1 MSRLPRAYARL
12 FAASA
17 VSNLGDGVAASA
29 GPLLALSL
37 TRDARLI
44 ALVTFA
50 ATLPWLVL
58 SLPAGVW
65 LDRWDRRAAMVRANL
80 GRCAAFALVALT
92 TWTDTLT
99 IPLLLAITLAVGAC
113 EVVFDMAA
121 QAFLPAVVP
130 QDLLERANGRLYA
143 AEIVTNSFLGLPLG
157 AWLFAAVAAAPFGVN
172 ALALLAAGTLL
183 AGVRT
188 LADGMPAPTDGMPAP
203 TDDAAPAAPRRRFA
217 REMREGL
224 AWLWRHRLLRTLA
237 LMLGVAN
244 ACHTLGASV
253 FVKYAA
259 EELGLGPRGFGLLLS
274 AMALGAVAGGLLG
287 ERVARRLGAGPA
299 IVAAYAVF
307 AAADAV
313 PGLVPHV
320 VAVAISG
327 VVMSVAGTTWNVVTV
342 SLRQRLIPGP
352 LFGRVNSVYRFL
364 GTGTMAIGAVAGGLV
379 AHRFG
384 LRATY
389 LVSAV
394 TITVALA
401 AGARTLVRGTDYIAP
416 ERTPAPPSMT

>member
-1 MSRLPRAYARL
+1 MSRLPRSYARL

-80 GRCAAFALVALT
+80 GRCAAFALIAVT

-99 IPLLLAITLAVGAC
+99 IPLLLAITLAIGAC

-157 AWLFAAVAAAPFGVN
+157 AWLFAALAAAPFGVN
-172 ALALLAAGTLL
+172 ALALLAAGMLL

-188 LADGMPAPTDGMPAP
+188 LADGGPAPRTPDAP
-203 TDDAAPAAPRRRFA
+203 VAPPRRFS
-217 REMREGL
+217 RELREGM
-224 AWLWRHRLLRTLA
+224 AWLWRHRQLRTLA

-259 EELGLGPRGFGLLLS
+259 DELGLGPRGFGLLLS

-299 IVAAYAVF
+299 MVVAYAVF
-307 AAADAV
+307 AVADAV

-320 VAVAISG
+320 VAVTISG
-327 VVMSVAGTTWNVVTV
+327 VVMSIAGTTWNVVTV

-352 LFGRVNSVYRFL
+352 LFGRVNSMYRFL
-364 GTGTMAIGAVAGGLV
+364 GTGTMAVGAIAGGLI

-394 TITVALA
+394 TIAAALA
-401 AGARTLVRGTDYIAP
+401 AGARTLARGGDYIAP
-416 ERTPAPPSMT
+416 ERTPAPPSIT

>member
-1 MSRLPRAYARL
+1 MSRLPRSYARL

-80 GRCAAFALVALT
+80 GRCAAFALIAVT

-99 IPLLLAITLAVGAC
+99 IPLLLAITLAIGAC

-157 AWLFAAVAAAPFGVN
+157 AWLFAALAAAPFEVN
-172 ALALLAAGTLL
+172 ALALLAAGMLL

-188 LADGMPAPTDGMPAP
+188 LADGGPAPRTPDAP
-203 TDDAAPAAPRRRFA
+203 IAPPRRFS
-217 REMREGL
+217 RELREGM
-224 AWLWRHRLLRTLA
+224 AWLWRHRQLRTLA

-259 EELGLGPRGFGLLLS
+259 DELGLGPRGFGLLLS

-299 IVAAYAVF
+299 MVVAYAVF
-307 AAADAV
+307 AVADAV

-320 VAVAISG
+320 VAVTISG

-352 LFGRVNSVYRFL
+352 LFGRVNSMYRFL
-364 GTGTMAIGAVAGGLV
+364 GTGTMAVGAIAGGLI

-394 TITVALA
+394 TIAAALV
-401 AGARTLVRGTDYIAP
+401 AGARTLARGGDYIAP
-416 ERTPAPPSMT
+416 ERTPAPPSIT

>member
-1 MSRLPRAYARL
+1 MNRLPRSYARL

-80 GRCAAFALVALT
+80 GRCAAFALVAVT

-99 IPLLLAITLAVGAC
+99 IPLLLAITLAIGAC

-130 QDLLERANGRLYA
+130 PDLLERANGRLYA

-157 AWLFAAVAAAPFGVN
+157 AWLFAALAAAPFGVN
-172 ALALLAAGTLL
+172 ALALLAAGLLL

-188 LADGMPAPTDGMPAP
+188 LADDTPAPRTSDAP
-203 TDDAAPAAPRRRFA
+203 VASPRRFS
-217 REMREGL
+217 RELREGM

-259 EELGLGPRGFGLLLS
+259 EALGLGPRGFGLLLS

-299 IVAAYAVF
+299 MVVAYAVF
-307 AAADAV
+307 AVADAV
-313 PGLVPHV
+313 PGLVQHV
-320 VAVAISG
+320 VAVTISG

-364 GTGTMAIGAVAGGLV
+364 GTGTTAVGAIAGGLV

-394 TITVALA
+394 TIAAALA
-401 AGARTLVRGTDYIAP
+401 AGARTLARGSDYIAP
-416 ERTPAPPSMT
+416 ERTPAPPSIT

>member
-1 MSRLPRAYARL
+1 VTRLPRSYARL
-12 FAASA
+12 FAAST
-17 VSNLGDGVAASA
+17 VSNLGDGITASA

-80 GRCAAFALVALT
+80 GRCAVFAVIALA
-92 TWTDTLT
+92 TWTGTLGM
-99 IPLLLAITLAVGAC
+99 PLLLACSLAIGAC
-113 EVVFDMAA
+113 EVVVDMAA
-121 QAFLPAVVP
+121 QAFLPSVVP
-130 QDLLERANGRLYA
+130 PELLERANGRLYA
-143 AEIVTNSFLGLPLG
+143 VEIVTNSFLGLPLG

-172 ALALLAAGTLL
+172 ALALLASAALL

-188 LADGMPAPTDGMPAP
+188 I
-203 TDDAAPAAPRRRFA
+203 AAPAVERGTVAPADAEATPAPAPGRFRR
-217 REMREGL
+217 ELREGL
-224 AWLWRHRLLRTLA
+224 GWLRRHRLLRTLA

-244 ACHTLGASV
+244 MCHTFGASV
-253 FVKYAA
+253 FVKYAS

-274 AMALGAVAGGLLG
+274 AMALGSVAGGLLG

-299 IVAAYAVF
+299 IVAAYAIF

-313 PGLVPHV
+313 PGLLPRVA
-320 VAVAISG
+320 AVAASG
-327 VVMSVAGTTWNVVTV
+327 VVMSVAGTVWNVVTV
-342 SLRQRLIPGP
+342 SLRQRLIPP
-352 LFGRVNSVYRFL
+352 ELFGRVNSVYRFL
-364 GTGTMAIGAVAGGLV
+364 GTGTMALGAVLGGLV

-389 LVSAV
+389 LVSAA
-394 TITVALA
+394 TISVALA
-401 AGARTLVRGTDYIAP
+401 AGARTLLRDAGVGATA
-416 ERTPAPPSMT
+416 